1 MDPSINSDP
10 FSDPNSHPPAG
21 PISGSEKTPLPM
33 GGVFGPDRSPRF
45 LERTHIIDRLAR
57 TAFAHLPH
65 STAKEAQAAWRTA
78 DRIAAD
84 AVAEL
89 ERIVRVNDLTT
100 TTNGAEA

>member
-1 MDPSINSDP
+1 MTRQ
-10 FSDPNSHPPAG
+10 HL
-21 PISGSEKTPLPM
+21 TYC
-33 GGVFGPDRSPRF
+33 
-45 LERTHIIDRLAR
+45 LAR
-57 TAFAHLPH
+57 VVFAHLPH